1 MPRRA
6 SILVRLALFV
16 AALGPAALP
25 AAGDEPVGAGAGALA
40 PDDGAGPD
48 EAALGTHGVARSG
61 DVDIHYVVRGEGPL
75 VVLIH
80 GFPDYWYTWRAQMP
94 ALSRTHRV
102 VAIDQRGYN
111 RSGQPEGVEAYAM
124 ANLVADVRAVIAH
137 LGAESA
143 TIVGHDWGGMVA
155 WRFAMTHPE
164 ATEGLVVLNLPH
176 PNGLLRELA
185 NNPRQREN
193 SAYARF
199 FQSEE
204 AARTVTPEA
213 LVGWVKDPADKA
225 RHLAAMRRSS
235 MEGMLA
241 YYKAN
246 YPREPYAAPEDPGP
260 AVRCRVLLIHGL
272 RDKALLAGALNDTWT
287 WVEKDLTLVTIPEAD
302 HFVQHDAAGL
312 VTRSIADWLSR
323 DVPR

>member
-1 MPRRA
+1 MPSLA
-6 SILVRLALFV
+6 SIVVRCLLV
-16 AALGPAALP
+16 AALLGGARGAS
-25 AAGDEPVGAGAGALA
+25 GDEPAAAEAGALP
-40 PDDGAGPD
+40 PDEGAGP
-48 EAALGTHGVARSG
+48 EELALGTHGVARSG

-94 ALSRTHRV
+94 ELSRTHRV

-111 RSGQPEGVEAYAM
+111 RSGQPAGVEAYAM
-124 ANLVADVRAVIAH
+124 DALVADVRAVIDH
-137 LGAESA
+137 LGAASA

-164 ATEGLVVLNLPH
+164 ATDGLVVLNLPH

-185 NNPRQREN
+185 NNPEQREN

-204 AARTVTPEA
+204 AVRMVAPEV
-213 LVGWVKDPADKA
+213 LVRWVKDPAAQA

-235 MEGMLA
+235 MAGMLA

-260 AVRCRVLLIHGL
+260 PVRCRVLLIHGL
-272 RDKALLAGALNDTWT
+272 RDKALLAGALNDTWK